1 MLANYMFDSPET
13 LIRLDMSEYMEKHTV
28 SRLVGS
34 PPGYVGYDEA
44 GQLTEKIRRKPYS
57 VVLFDEIEKAHPD
70 VLNILLQI
78 LDDGRITDSHG
89 KVCNFENAIIVM
101 TTNAGSTDSS
111 SAGFNATG
119 KTSDNARV
127 IRALEGF
134 LRPEFINRVDDIIV
148 FNRLTKDDCAKIA
161 MIMLGD
167 LSKVLADKGIKLVYD
182 ITAAEAIAEKGYSDK
197 YGARNLR
204 RVIQTDIEDVIALK
218 IIESYKNPVSE
229 VTLSKDGDGRIAV
242 SFA

>member
-1 MLANYMFDSPET
+1 
-13 LIRLDMSEYMEKHTV
+13 
-28 SRLVGS
+28 
-34 PPGYVGYDEA
+34 
-44 GQLTEKIRRKPYS
+44 
-57 VVLFDEIEKAHPD
+57 
-70 VLNILLQI
+70 
-78 LDDGRITDSHG
+78 
-89 KVCNFENAIIVM
+89 
-101 TTNAGSTDSS
+101 
-111 SAGFNATG
+111 
-119 KTSDNARV
+119 
-127 IRALEGF
+127 
-134 LRPEFINRVDDIIV
+134 
-148 FNRLTKDDCAKIA
+148 

>member
-1 MLANYMFDSPET
+1 
-13 LIRLDMSEYMEKHTV
+13 
-28 SRLVGS
+28 
-34 PPGYVGYDEA
+34 
-44 GQLTEKIRRKPYS
+44 
-57 VVLFDEIEKAHPD
+57 
-70 VLNILLQI
+70 
-78 LDDGRITDSHG
+78 
-89 KVCNFENAIIVM
+89 
-101 TTNAGSTDSS
+101 
-111 SAGFNATG
+111 
-119 KTSDNARV
+119 
-127 IRALEGF
+127 
-134 LRPEFINRVDDIIV
+134 
-148 FNRLTKDDCAKIA
+148 
-161 MIMLGD
+161 MLGD